1 MGIQFHV
8 PRRRKQVIFVQDA
21 RAEPSLEEL
30 PAYAFREV
38 LQSGIAPVRFAER
51 PGKRGLLMGDGY
63 DMDVVGHKAPAEDV
77 HAEAPCLLGKE
88 PKVSAAFLI
97 PVKHLH
103 RADAPLGYMVGV
115 TRNNDA

>member
-8 PRRRKQVIFVQDA
+8 PGRRKQVIFVQDA

-38 LQSGIAPVRFAER
+38 LQSGIA
-51 PGKRGLLMGDGY
+51 
-63 DMDVVGHKAPAEDV
+63 
-77 HAEAPCLLGKE
+77 
-88 PKVSAAFLI
+88 KVSAAFLT